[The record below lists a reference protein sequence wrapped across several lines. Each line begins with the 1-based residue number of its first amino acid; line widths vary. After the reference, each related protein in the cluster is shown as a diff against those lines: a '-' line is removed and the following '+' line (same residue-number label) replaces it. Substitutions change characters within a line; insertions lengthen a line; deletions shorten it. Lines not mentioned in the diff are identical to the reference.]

1 MYWLQCCVP
10 RVQQSVVHLV
20 LTAPNDTL
28 QTMQHSLL
36 PQRPLSAVGQALL
49 GLLKEKE
56 LNATSNPVQ
65 RRLSHLN

>member
-49 GLLKEKE
+49 GLLKEKI
-56 LNATSNPVQ
+56 N
-65 RRLSHLN
+65 